1 MTYALLDV
9 WIIILAL
16 GAGTFALRFSFL
28 GLLGGRDLPEWALR
42 HLRYTAVA
50 IMPGMITP
58 MILFPTATGGELDA
72 VRLGATAATI
82 AISLLTRNA
91 VWTILGGITALM
103 ALHYGLPL
111 LS

>member
-1 MTYALLDV
+1 MTYSLLQI

-28 GLLGGRDLPEWALR
+28 GLLGGRELPEWALR

-58 MILFPTATGGELDA
+58 MILFPPATGGQLDA
-72 VRLGATAATI
+72 VRLGATLATI

-91 VWTILGGITALM
+91 VLTILGGSLALL
-103 ALHYGLPL
+103 ALHFGLPA